1 MANTLTKIER
11 DLREA
16 NSLLTR
22 AVLLLDRNFLENEV
36 QSLLELK
43 TTLRKLQI
51 CKGKRL
57 QEAIR
62 GGK

>member
-1 MANTLTKIER
+1 MANTLTKVER

-43 TTLRKLQI
+43 TALRKLQV
-51 CKGKRL
+51 CKREGKG
-57 QEAIR
+57 EET
-62 GGK
+62 